1 MARAQIQVALAVVF
15 AMASL
20 VGSGCALG
28 AAPSPTPTAVPAAA
42 PTAASGSSAT
52 IDFKLVNP
60 GVLTVATYG
69 NGPPDIIIG
78 SSGELTGLE
87 GELLNM
93 FASRYG
99 LELKLFETT
108 FASMILS
115 VKEHKADVGT
125 YIFYNKDRAAQVYYT
140 LPHWVADHAA
150 VYTLKTFNYTG
161 PKSLDGKMVGTVNA
175 FVWQPF
181 LQQYFGGN
189 AKFFPDQVVG
199 GTALL
204 NGQIDGWVNG
214 IVQLTQPPFD
224 NAQDRVEGHLLNAG
238 DFDMPD
244 SAIFNDSYRIVSC
257 DNKQLAM
264 AMDKLLLELI
274 NNGQWAQIM
283 AKYNVKS
290 DEAPRVQSPPEQLCN
305 P

>member
-1 MARAQIQVALAVVF
+1 MRRGGVRGILTVVF
-15 AMASL
+15 ILASL
-20 VGSGCALG
+20 VVDSCAPA
-28 AAPSPTPTAVPAAA
+28 AAPSPTPTPPSAAA
-42 PTAASGSSAT
+42 PTAASAT

-69 NGPPDIIIG
+69 NGPPDVIIG
-78 SSGELTGLE
+78 SSGEFTGLE
-87 GELLNM
+87 GELLNI
-93 FASRYG
+93 FAKRYG
-99 LELKLFETT
+99 LQVQLFETT
-108 FASMILS
+108 FASMILA
-115 VKEHKADVGT
+115 VKENKADVGT
-125 YIFYNKDRAAQVYYT
+125 YIFYNKDRAQQVYYT

-150 VYTLKTFNYTG
+150 VYTLKTFNYTSA
-161 PKSLDGKMVGTVNA
+161 KSLDGKAVGTVSW

-181 LQQYFGGN
+181 LQQYFGTN
-189 AKFFPDQVVG
+189 SKFFPDQVVG

-224 NAQDRVEGHLLNAG
+224 QAQDRVEGHLLNPG

-244 SAIFNDSYRIVSC
+244 TAIFNDSYRIVNC
-257 DNKQLAM
+257 GNKQLAM
-264 AMDKLLLELI
+264 AMDKVLLELI

-283 AKYNVKS
+283 TKYGVQA
-290 DEAPRVQSPPEQLCN
+290 DEAPRVQKPPEQLCN